1 MAEQFEFEIVFSL
14 PPGEHDPFMLSDG
27 VVEAGFGDAV
37 IGTGNPKLLA
47 VELEAPG
54 EDAESAILNAAR
66 AIMCNLPA
74 GTELREVRPDL
85 VSLADVAAKLD
96 VTRQTLQQRE
106 MPLPVAGGVYRIDE
120 IASVVRRAAQPE
132 KGRRRPRFPP
142 DRARNWFLAGEGAR
156 SLNAKLT
163 LKALDPRTFQADPV
177 VATELATRQEPDP
190 PSTR

>member
-1 MAEQFEFEIVFSL
+1 MAEQFEFEIIFSL
-14 PPGEHDPFMLSDG
+14 PPGEHDPFFLSDA
-27 VVEAGFGDAV
+27 VIEAGFGDAV

-66 AIMCNLPA
+66 AIMSNLPA
-74 GTELREVRPDL
+74 GTRLHEVRPDL

-106 MPLPVAGGVYRIDE
+106 MPLPVAGGLYRINE
-120 IASVVRRAAQPE
+120 IAAVIGRAAQPE
-132 KGRRRPRFPP
+132 KGRRRPRFHP

-156 SLNAKLT
+156 SLNAKLA
-163 LKALDPRTFQADPV
+163 LKALDPRSLQADPV
-177 VATELATRQEPDP
+177 GATEHASRQEPDP